1 MTSQEWSLEDVLSLL
16 FGEEAKFIVPIMRG
30 RNLDGI
36 PKSVYKNN
44 KTAKDKIVDGFT
56 GLAENYYGGTFG
68 DDYFPSTVL
77 DVSLNPLIVTCWLRD
92 EEIFEELFFSA
103 PFPEGTEEKLASLK
117 ESVAK
122 EFDSIDLKELS
133 RADYWSKQEF
143 YALLFGNAYSDT
155 FFPRLL
161 QQFSPKLEQY
171 ISEIDKFIIG
181 AIEKGDLVVTASNTS
196 SLLPQRYYFQDNGN
210 RFEPLQ
216 FLAVLDSKGYP
227 IPHGLMESISE
238 RDFDEAGKLLDQLR
252 EMMLYHLEHGKN
264 LHQLPK
270 KAPPS
275 ILTDRG
281 RNDAVREE
289 IKRIAVR
296 LFKENPNST
305 YGDLITTI
313 EVRDAIDK
321 IHPDSSLTRGT
332 LTKWFRQAAK
342 ENGFKRKSGRP
353 RKN

>member
-1 MTSQEWSLEDVLSLL
+1 MTGQEWSLEDVLSIL
-16 FGEEAKFIVPIMRG
+16 FGDDGDFIVRAIRG
-30 RNLDGI
+30 ENLKDA
-36 PKSVYKNN
+36 PESVYKNKDI
-44 KTAKDKIVDGFT
+44 KTKVIDGFSR
-56 GLAENYYGGTFG
+56 LVENYYEGTIG
-68 DDYFPSTVL
+68 EPYITEPYLGVK
-77 DVSLNPLIVTCWLRD
+77 LNPLIVTHWLRNENIFD
-92 EEIFEELFFSA
+92 DLYFCEPMPKGSEETI
-103 PFPEGTEEKLASLK
+103 TSLK

-122 EFDSIDLKELS
+122 EFESIDLKELS

-181 AIEKGDLVVTASNTS
+181 AIEKGDLVVTS
-196 SLLPQRYYFQDNGN
+196 STTPTLLPQAYFFQDNGN
-210 RFEPLQ
+210 RFEPTQL
-216 FLAVLDSKGYP
+216 LAVLDSKGYV

-238 RDFDEAGKLLDQLR
+238 RKFDEAGKLLDQLR
-252 EMMLYHLEHGKN
+252 EMMLYYLKHGKN

-281 RNDAVREE
+281 RIDAVREE

-305 YGDLITTI
+305 YEDLITTI

-321 IHPDSSLTRGT
+321 IHPDSSLTPGT
-332 LTKWFRQAAK
+332 LTKWFRETAK

-353 RKN
+353 KKN